1 MARKKKFVL
10 PKKGESITI
19 DKDLD
24 KPIYTK
30 KKRGA
35 KEK

>member
-1 MARKKKFVL
+1 MLKKKKFVL

-24 KPIYTK
+24 KPIYIKK
-30 KKRGA
+30 KKRI